1 MCSSIVKVTFVFFL
15 VSLNTHVFAID
26 TSKEEKTC
34 SEIGFKRKTEA
45 FANCVLEL
53 VQRNKSTQP
62 VSNQLNR
69 STTSQITTNN
79 PDDAL
84 CIQYGFR
91 VNTNEFA
98 QCKQQIHNA
107 RQQAQFQQQQYE
119 QQKRQYDEQQALIEK
134 ERKRQQSQRLFDMSQ
149 RLASG
154 QSLTD
159 VGRAGMG
166 LPPLQQP
173 MPPQN
178 QTFVMPNGQSITCT
192 TTGSI
197 TNCF

>member
-1 MCSSIVKVTFVFFL
+1 MCSSIVKVVSIFLLLSVNTF
-15 VSLNTHVFAID
+15 VFAID

-34 SEIGFKRKTEA
+34 NEIGFKRKTEA

-53 VQRNKSTQP
+53 VLRNNSTQS
-62 VSNQLNR
+62 VSVQSNR
-69 STTSQITTNN
+69 SSSSQITTNN

-84 CIQYGFR
+84 CVQYGFK

-107 RQQAQFQQQQYE
+107 RQQAQLQQQQYE

-173 MPPQN
+173 TLPSN
-178 QTFVMPNGQSITCT
+178 QTFVMPNGRTMTCT
-192 TTGSI
+192 TTGTI

>member
-1 MCSSIVKVTFVFFL
+1 MCSSIIKIISIFL
-15 VSLNTHVFAID
+15 LFGVNTSVFAID

-53 VQRNKSTQP
+53 VQRNNSSQSVRSLP
-62 VSNQLNR
+62 SNQV
-69 STTSQITTNN
+69 TGNN
-79 PDDAL
+79 SDDAL
-84 CIQYGFR
+84 CVQYGFR

-98 QCKQQIHNA
+98 QCKLQLNQA
-107 RQQAQFQQQQYE
+107 RLQMQQQQNQYQE
-119 QQKRQYDEQQALIEK
+119 QKRQYDEQQALIEK

-149 RLASG
+149 RLANG
-154 QSLTD
+154 QSITE

-166 LPPLQQP
+166 LPPLQ
-173 MPPQN
+173 PPTAPLQN
-178 QTFVMPNGQSITCT
+178 QTFVLPNGRVVNCN
-192 TTGSI
+192 TTGTI

>member
-1 MCSSIVKVTFVFFL
+1 MCSSTIKVILIFFL
-15 VSLNTHVFAID
+15 VSFNTHVFAID

-53 VQRNKSTQP
+53 VQRNNSTQS
-62 VSNQLNR
+62 VSVQSNR
-69 STTSQITTNN
+69 SSSSQVTTNN

-84 CIQYGFR
+84 CVQYGFK

-107 RQQAQFQQQQYE
+107 RQQAQLQQQQYE

-173 MPPQN
+173 TLPSN
-178 QTFVMPNGQSITCT
+178 QTFVMPNGRTMTCT
-192 TTGSI
+192 TTGTI

>member
-1 MCSSIVKVTFVFFL
+1 
-15 VSLNTHVFAID
+15 
-26 TSKEEKTC
+26 
-34 SEIGFKRKTEA
+34 
-45 FANCVLEL
+45 L
-53 VQRNKSTQP
+53 VQRSNSPQST
-62 VSNQLNR
+62 R
-69 STTSQITTNN
+69 SSSGQIISNN

-84 CIQYGFR
+84 CIKYGFR

-98 QCKQQIHNA
+98 QCKLQLNQA
-107 RQQAQFQQQQYE
+107 RLQAQQQQNQYQE
-119 QQKRQYDEQQALIEK
+119 QKRQYDEQQAQIEK
-134 ERKRQQSQRLFDMSQ
+134 ERTRQQSQRLFDMSQ

-154 QSLTD
+154 QSITE

-173 MPPQN
+173 TMPPQN
-178 QTFVMPNGQSITCT
+178 QTFIMPNGRAVTCT

>member
-1 MCSSIVKVTFVFFL
+1 MCSSIIKVILLFFL

-34 SEIGFKRKTEA
+34 NEIGFKRKTEA

-53 VQRNKSTQP
+53 VQRNNSSQSVRSTQP
-62 VSNQLNR
+62 SQV
-69 STTSQITTNN
+69 TSSN

-84 CIQYGFR
+84 CIQYGFK

-107 RQQAQFQQQQYE
+107 RQQAQLQQQQYE

-173 MPPQN
+173 SLPSN
-178 QTFVMPNGQSITCT
+178 QTFVMPNGRTMTCS
-192 TTGSI
+192 TTGTI

>member
-1 MCSSIVKVTFVFFL
+1 MRSVTLKIILLCLSFVVSSPSFG
-15 VSLNTHVFAID
+15 ID
-26 TSKEEKTC
+26 TKEEEKTC
-34 SEIGFKRKTEA
+34 TDIGFKKKTES

-53 VQRNKSTQP
+53 INRKGSTRTTAQSTQTQTI
-62 VSNQLNR
+62 S
-69 STTSQITTNN
+69 NN
-79 PDDAL
+79 PDDIT
-84 CIQYGFR
+84 CNNYGFKIG
-91 VNTNEFA
+91 TNDFA
-98 QCKQQIHNA
+98 QCRQQINTA
-107 RQQAQFQQQQYE
+107 RQQAQLQQQQYE

-173 MPPQN
+173 TLPSN
-178 QTFVMPNGQSITCT
+178 QTFVMPNGRTMTCT